1 MNCYASKTKFYFNP
15 TPKNKIKIEE
25 LKLINLGRSNT
36 GNSVVFTNEVL
47 KTSRKCQV
55 NIGISAKISGINDFL
70 QKIFSRVFK
79 SKQALTYL
87 IHCKDHPHL
96 YFLYNVV
103 HIHILSSCQGN
114 HGNLKYQDTSTGK
127 LVSSLKTRLGR
138 CDCMTQNPY
147 NAVIQLGHH
156 NGELSVNYFW
166 NRQDGKIKL
175 IFVVVVQEHGEIQV
189 IYSNRL
195 ISVKCLM

>member
-1 MNCYASKTKFYFNP
+1 MYFFKVNSRNIRKRCEIWLKLTIKKPERRQWRFSLMNCYASKTKFYFNP

-25 LKLINLGRSNT
+25 LKLINPGRSNT

-103 HIHILSSCQGN
+103 HIHILSSC
-114 HGNLKYQDTSTGK
+114 
-127 LVSSLKTRLGR
+127 
-138 CDCMTQNPY
+138 
-147 NAVIQLGHH
+147 
-156 NGELSVNYFW
+156 
-166 NRQDGKIKL
+166 
-175 IFVVVVQEHGEIQV
+175 
-189 IYSNRL
+189 
-195 ISVKCLM
+195 